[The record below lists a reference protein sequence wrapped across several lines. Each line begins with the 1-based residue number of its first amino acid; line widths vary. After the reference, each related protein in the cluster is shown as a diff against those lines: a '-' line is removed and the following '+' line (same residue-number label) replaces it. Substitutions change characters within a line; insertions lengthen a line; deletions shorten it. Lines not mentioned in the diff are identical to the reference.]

1 MDATARAEVLDC
13 ERRLLDAML
22 ASDADA
28 LDRLLHDDLLFNGP
42 TGATATKAEDL
53 ANYRSGGIHL
63 HTAAPGE
70 YRTSQVG
77 DCVVVAVTVHLAGDY
92 MGQSLDGRARDLR
105 VWLREG
111 EAWRVVGGAV
121 IPVARD
127 T

>member
-1 MDATARAEVLDC
+1 MDATARAEVLAC

-42 TGATATKAEDL
+42 TGETATKAEDL

-63 HTAAPGE
+63 HTASPGE
-70 YRTSQVG
+70 YRTSQVD

-92 MGQSLDGRARDLR
+92 MGQALDGRARYLR
-105 VWLREG
+105 TWKRCADG
-111 EAWRVVGGAV
+111 WRVIGGAV
-121 IPVARD
+121 IPV
-127 T
+127 